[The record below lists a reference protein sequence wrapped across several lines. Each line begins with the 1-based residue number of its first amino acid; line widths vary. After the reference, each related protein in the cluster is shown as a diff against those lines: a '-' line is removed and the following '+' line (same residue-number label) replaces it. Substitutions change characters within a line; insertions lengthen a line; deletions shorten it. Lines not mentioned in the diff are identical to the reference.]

1 LNDTNLRDTVSK
13 LAQVDIEKAIKVSK
27 KIIQPWF
34 RAQALA
40 HIARYIES
48 TKVIKIAN
56 EAKKTANECDDD
68 YKKSSVRAWEIV
80 ALSERGLKKEAEKS
94 LNEAVKLAVNIEPL
108 SSKCEAL
115 FNLFQ
120 ASCHINMEIAKKVYK
135 RMESMCSIEKHWRAK
150 RAIKNANKIL
160 AGEDIAREYFW

>member
-48 TKVIKIAN
+48 TKVIKVAN

-94 LNEAVKLAVNIEPL
+94 LNEAVKLAVCIAPL
-108 SSKCEAL
+108 SSRCEAL

-120 ASCHINMEIAKKVYK
+120 ASCHIDMSISKKLYA
-135 RMESMCSIEKHWRAK
+135 RMQSLCPIEEHWRAK
-150 RAIKNANKIL
+150 RAIKNANKIII
-160 AGEDIAREYFW
+160 GKSVAREYF